1 MYKFHLW
8 ICNAYLLVINIQ
20 VLRHMLSEILV
31 MLLIPFIVINIIN
44 DYLIIFGLGEKIF
57 RPFYR
62 CSKESIID
70 RSISVMLRGETISV

>member
-44 DYLIIFGLGEKIF
+44 DYLIIFGLGEKYF
-57 RPFYR
+57 APFIAVR
-62 CSKESIID
+62 KN
-70 RSISVMLRGETISV
+70 RL